1 MDTPNFGTILDRP
14 ASEFKRPKPLPV
26 GTYVCVVQ
34 DLPRRDKSTK
44 KGTEF
49 VEFTLKPVEASS
61 DVDEEDLKAMGGFTN
76 KTLRVT
82 FWLTED
88 AAWRLSKFLVDDLQI
103 EAEDEDGEEK
113 SLNQMCSEVV
123 NRQVLAYVKHQASDD
138 GTTTYAQVSTT
149 APVE

>member
-26 GTYVCVVQ
+26 GTYVCVIT

-61 DVDEEDLKAMGGFTN
+61 DVDEDDLKAMGGFTN

-103 EAEDEDGEEK
+103 EPEDEDGEEK

>member
-26 GTYVCVVQ
+26 GTYQCVITG
-34 DLPRRDKSTK
+34 LPRNDKSSK

-49 VEFTLKPVEASS
+49 VEFSLRPVEAMS
-61 DVDEEDLKAMGGFTN
+61 DVDEEDLKAMGGFEN

-82 FWLTED
+82 FWLTEE
-88 AAWRLSKFLVDDLQI
+88 AGWRLGKFLVDDLKI
-103 EAEDEDGEEK
+103 EPEDEDGEEK
-113 SLNQMCSEVV
+113 SFRQMCSEVQ